1 MIQYDKSP
9 FGLNLVLR
17 FSGSAVYRASILGLF
32 SIIYLILMRAFWKRP
47 ASDPADNDQVRG
59 VVFFRITAHRT
70 IKNMTENTPLLTL
83 TKLPLLFLVP
93 TTHSYM
99 MVLIECRFFP
109 SRNEYNYYHQKLLHP
124 YTIGVIVAGTSFLLV
139 FRLQAAYNRY
149 WEAATN
155 VYHMMS
161 KWMDAGT
168 CFRRV
173 AGFSRGLCRFA
184 FASGSSYFRFDL
196 TISLASLSL
205 SRP

>member
-1 MIQYDKSP
+1 
-9 FGLNLVLR
+9 
-17 FSGSAVYRASILGLF
+17 
-32 SIIYLILMRAFWKRP
+32 
-47 ASDPADNDQVRG
+47 
-59 VVFFRITAHRT
+59 
-70 IKNMTENTPLLTL
+70 
-83 TKLPLLFLVP
+83 
-93 TTHSYM
+93 

-205 SRP
+205 SLDRDFSIGAVLYLFRTAMRLSLFCVSVPS